1 MASLRSVRFVVDA
14 TRTLEG
20 AGFEVRR
27 PFPTRG
33 LEDVDPFLLL
43 DEMGPS
49 TVAPGEAKGAP
60 DHPHRGFE
68 TVTYMLAGRMEHRDS
83 VGNAGI
89 LGPGDVQWMTAGD
102 GVVHSEMPGADM
114 LARGGRMH
122 GFQLWVNLPRRDKRM
137 RPRYQEIKAAR
148 IPEATGD
155 EGRVR
160 VRVLAGEALGVS
172 AVIETRTPI
181 LYLHYTLARG
191 GRVTQAVPPGFSAFA
206 YVFGGQG
213 LLGRDG
219 RAVRDRQLAAFAD
232 DGDAVELEAPEEAK
246 EPLQLLLIGGQPLGE
261 PVARYGP
268 FVMNDEAEIQEAIE
282 DYRAGRLGRAV
293 LRAD

>member
-1 MASLRSVRFVVDA
+1 MPSLRSVRFVVDA

-49 TVAPGEAKGAP
+49 AVAPGQAKGAP

-83 VGNAGI
+83 VGNAGT

-181 LYLHYTLARG
+181 LYLHYTLAPG

-219 RAVRDRQLAAFAD
+219 RAVRDGQLAAFAD
-232 DGDAVELEAPEEAK
+232 DGEAVELASPEDAK
-246 EPLQLLLIGGQPLGE
+246 DPLQLLLIGGQPLGE

-268 FVMNDEAEIQEAIE
+268 FVMNDEAEIHEAIE

-293 LRAD
+293 FRTN